1 MRRSD
6 HFIRLTRE
14 AQNFFG
20 HKKAFHIFQR
30 MFDDM
35 MRHGER
41 FWSSGNSA
49 EVVEWIAAPNSQGI
63 GQHTRQPKRAVCG
76 ENSSANSIVIP

>member
-1 MRRSD
+1 
-6 HFIRLTRE
+6 
-14 AQNFFG
+14 
-20 HKKAFHIFQR
+20 

-35 MRHGER
+35 MRYGER

-76 ENSSANSIVIP
+76 ENKHPFCLFLIVDCACTSFGIGTM